1 MDTSDIAKFLQQAGS
16 KPGLFSIT
24 SRYKDIA
31 IASLDAGGES
41 VSYIR
46 RRLLPQ
52 PEDFALLQVYI
63 VEEGDRPDNI
73 ANQFLG
79 DSEKFWQLCDANNIM
94 HPEELTATPGTEIK
108 ITLPE
113 GIPGYNHA

>member
-1 MDTSDIAKFLQQAGS
+1 MDISDISKFLQQAGA

-31 IASLDAGGES
+31 MASLEGNDEPL
-41 VSYIR
+41 VYIR
-46 RRLLPQ
+46 RRFLPQ
-52 PEDFALLQVYI
+52 PENFSLLQVYT
-63 VEEGDRPDNI
+63 VKEGDRVDNV

-79 DSEKFWQLCDANNIM
+79 DPEKFWQLCDANNIM
-94 HPEELTATPGTEIK
+94 HPEELTETPGAEIK

-113 GIPGYNHA
+113 GIPGYNNA